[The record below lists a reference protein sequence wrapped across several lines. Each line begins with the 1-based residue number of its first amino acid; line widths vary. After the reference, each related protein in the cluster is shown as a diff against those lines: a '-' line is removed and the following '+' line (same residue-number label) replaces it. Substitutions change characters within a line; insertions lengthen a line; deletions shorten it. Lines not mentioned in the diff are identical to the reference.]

1 MVTTEEL
8 RPASTSAMVD
18 ESGIPLTEIAALG
31 PEVLWRT
38 IERALPGLS
47 PESAPAAAFQSSI

>member
-1 MVTTEEL
+1 MITEEL
-8 RPASTSAMVD
+8 LPAPASAMGD

-31 PEVLWRT
+31 PAVLWKT

-47 PESAPAAAFQSSI
+47 AEPAPVGAFQSSI

>member
-8 RPASTSAMVD
+8 RPAPASAMVD

-31 PEVLWRT
+31 PAVLWRT
-38 IERALPGLS
+38 IERALPGIS
-47 PESAPAAAFQSSI
+47 PEPAPVAAFQSSI